1 MVSDH
6 EPFQDQSP
14 HTPHSVPSP
23 HEEAVVVTIT
33 PAHQEEPHSSTTTVE
48 PKACEFEEEERE
60 WGSLLI
66 DAPLFE
72 RLSCE
77 SGRKCTSLD
86 PIHWVQYIYLCCKK
100 PSSNLPTPNL
110 SGTRLRIGIFRLS
123 KPKKPTIKS
132 CCGCRGH
139 HGDIWSIYSKKP
151 RKKPNRKRRKRN
163 ENPSERSPREPEQA
177 GSGSLSK
184 KKTLPSLQDHL
195 KVASL
200 ILSYP
205 LVVNQLHRQ
214 RDGSIKKPDRV
225 GAGIGLYCELVL
237 CGIIVRR
244 IR

>member
-1 MVSDH
+1 VTDH
-6 EPFQDQSP
+6 EPPFQDQSL
-14 HTPHSVPSP
+14 HAPHSVPAP

-33 PAHQEEPHSSTTTVE
+33 QDEAAQSTTVE

-86 PIHWVQYIYLCCKK
+86 PIHWVQCIYLCCKK
-100 PSSNLPTPNL
+100 PSCNLPTPQ
-110 SGTRLRIGIFRLS
+110 SRHTRLRIGIFRLW

-151 RKKPNRKRRKRN
+151 RKKAKSRKKMRKRK
-163 ENPSERSPREPEQA
+163 ENPSERRPMEPEQA

-200 ILSYP
+200 LLSYP
-205 LVVNQLHRQ
+205 LLLTNYTGRGMDL
-214 RDGSIKKPDRV
+214 
-225 GAGIGLYCELVL
+225 
-237 CGIIVRR
+237 
-244 IR
+244 